1 MKQEKSC
8 GALVYRV
15 ERGKIKILMLRHR
28 KGGHWSFPKGHVEVG
43 ETETETALREIKEE
57 TGLDVVLLDNFRQ
70 RVEFSPRPGVI
81 KEVIYFLAHT
91 HQRFFKRQVEEIKE
105 IRWMDI
111 DAAFR
116 CVTFQND
123 RHLIRLAR
131 DRIVSEYHAHLSKNR
146 RWQSRTGLN

>member
-15 ERGKIKILMLRHR
+15 ERGKIKLLMLRHR
-28 KGGHWSFPKGHVEVG
+28 KGGHWSFPKGHVEAD
-43 ETETETALREIKEE
+43 ETEEQTALREIKEE
-57 TGLDVVLLDNFRQ
+57 TGLDVELLDGFRE
-70 RVEFSPRPGVI
+70 RVEFSPRPGVN

-91 HQRFFKRQVEEIKE
+91 RQRFFRRQVEEIKE

-111 DAAFR
+111 DVAYR

-131 DRIVSEYHAHLSKNR
+131 DRIQAEYQAHLVKNR
-146 RWQSRTGLN
+146 QWTGRPRGK